1 MTRING
7 DKVETTEQERKGF
20 ADFWRLQEQ
29 HKAELDAQVLAAAN
43 AIPAFETIIRTTPKD
58 VMDKQGAV
66 SNELARKALLEDQW
80 GPYLENLRV
89 QGATYAALGVP
100 FRAWLELTTVLKR
113 HLVGKLVAAYG
124 ADPPR
129 LSAAFIGMDR
139 YIDVA
144 LAVIGDS
151 YLATKEELINKQQ
164 RAILELSTPVLP
176 MRDRLLIL
184 PIVGV
189 LDTRRARQ
197 LTEQLLQAVRAHR
210 AKVVVVDIT
219 GVPGVDSK
227 VANHIL
233 QTVKAARLMGAR
245 VVVTGLSPEVAQA
258 LVALGVEL
266 STLQTVGDLQ
276 GGIELAEEM
285 LGYKVTRVAAPRVA
299 PLIDGGE

>member
-1 MTRING
+1 MTRIHQDNV
-7 DKVETTEQERKGF
+7 DTSEDERKGF
-20 ADFWRLQEQ
+20 ADFWKVQLE
-29 HKAELDAQVLAAAN
+29 HKVALDAEVMGAAMN
-43 AIPAFETIIRTTPKD
+43 IPEFATIIRTTPKE
-58 VMDKQGAV
+58 VLDKQSAD
-66 SNELARKALLEDQW
+66 SNELARRALLDDQW
-80 GPYLENLRV
+80 GPYLANLRM
-89 QGATYAALGVP
+89 QGSTYAALGVP
-100 FRAWLELTTVLKR
+100 FRAWLDLTTVLKR
-113 HLVGKLVAAYG
+113 HIVGHLVKAYV
-124 ADPPR
+124 ADPAR
-129 LSAAFIGMDR
+129 LTRAIIGMDR

-176 MRDRLLIL
+176 LRDRLLIL

-227 VANHIL
+227 VANHLL
-233 QTVKAARLMGAR
+233 QTVKASRLMGAR
-245 VVVTGLSPEVAQA
+245 VVITGLSPEVAQA

-285 LGYKVTRVAAPRVA
+285 LGYKVTRVATRMAPRV
-299 PLIDGGE
+299 DGGE